1 MAGVVCDIYHGEMSD
16 VDVSTRASVDL
27 AVKLV
32 RQESVEPNIIQIEYI
47 HKYALYIYVFIFC
60 VSVICPILIYM
71 YIYVIDS

>member
-47 HKYALYIYVFIFC
+47 HKSSHL
-60 VSVICPILIYM
+60 YM
-71 YIYVIDS
+71 YLYFVFLLSVLSSSTCISM

>member
-1 MAGVVCDIYHGEMSD
+1 MAGVVSDIYHGEMSD

-47 HKYALYIYVFIFC
+47 HKSSHYVYVFIFC